1 VSEGDR
7 VVLVVWCS
15 LGARVSG
22 ADLLEVCRGSQTLHE
37 PTPEGDQPHGVVGM
51 GEGSGLMARSPRQDA
66 NLRRGGAP
74 ATPDSARRAREA
86 KARHETE
93 DEEARERAKV
103 DPTAAILELVGD
115 LAVGVRKLMRKWLAT
130 GGEPPKVLIDALREF
145 RQASRDAVEYL
156 GGSGGGR
163 GS

>member
-1 VSEGDR
+1 
-7 VVLVVWCS
+7 
-15 LGARVSG
+15 
-22 ADLLEVCRGSQTLHE
+22 
-37 PTPEGDQPHGVVGM
+37 
-51 GEGSGLMARSPRQDA
+51 MARNPRQNA

-74 ATPDSARRAREA
+74 ATPESAQRARAA
-86 KARHETE
+86 KARHEAD

-103 DPTAAILELVGD
+103 DPTAAVLELVGD

-156 GGSGGGR
+156 GAR
-163 GS
+163 GANAEAEVILDKLEERLKRANLGEGLRPYLERRESPGAA